1 MGNSTLSLYWYPCD
15 CQSCQSLQAPH
26 FPGILHSIQ
35 SQHRSEGEVSK
46 IGREFLSYNVL
57 LRSFWGPRNTFIITI
72 CVSSV
77 ISIRQWDAENEAAM
91 ILTDNVNVRQSQPQK
106 LRHKRRISQPSLS
119 VLIVLQD
126 LNHVLN
132 TLPLLRQPALSTD
145 NWGVS

>member
-1 MGNSTLSLYWYPCD
+1 
-15 CQSCQSLQAPH
+15 
-26 FPGILHSIQ
+26 
-35 SQHRSEGEVSK
+35 
-46 IGREFLSYNVL
+46 
-57 LRSFWGPRNTFIITI
+57 
-72 CVSSV
+72 
-77 ISIRQWDAENEAAM
+77 M

-145 NWGVS
+145 N